1 MSPDQSMTQVLYR
14 QGDITT
20 LEVDSIVNA
29 ANSSLGGISH
39 SPPLLSNNTANV
51 IDQVVQEVNLQVIRA
66 RSHTELSS

>member
-39 SPPLLSNNTANV
+39 SPLLSNNTANV
-51 IDQVVQEVNLQVIRA
+51 MDQVVQEVNLQVIRA